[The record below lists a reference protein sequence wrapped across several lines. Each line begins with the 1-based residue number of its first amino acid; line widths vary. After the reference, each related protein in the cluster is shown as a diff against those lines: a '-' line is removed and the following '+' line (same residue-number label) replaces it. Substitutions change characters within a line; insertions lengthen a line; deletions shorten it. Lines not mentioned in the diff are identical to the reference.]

1 MTPQSPEDFTRDT
14 TRRVTHRVTR
24 LVMFGVFAI
33 AAFFL
38 FGEVVH
44 LLWNWLMP
52 ALFHLSAIT
61 YWQGLGV
68 IALSWILFGGLR
80 GHRGRGGHGHG
91 DPWRRRMQERMR
103 ERWQQMTPEEREKFR
118 EWIRSQ
124 DAPDAQARA

>member
-1 MTPQSPEDFTRDT
+1 MTPQSAEDFTRDA
-14 TRRVTHRVTR
+14 THRATHRLTR
-24 LVMFGVFAI
+24 LVMFGIFAT

-38 FGEVVH
+38 FGEFVH

-52 ALFHLSAIT
+52 ALFHLSSIT

-80 GHRGRGGHGHG
+80 GHRGRCGHGHSHS

-103 ERWQQMTPEEREKFR
+103 ERWQQMTPEEREKFH
-118 EWIRSQ
+118 EWIRGQ
-124 DAPDAQARA
+124 DAQAKA